1 MKKILIAYYTHS
13 GNTEK
18 IAENI
23 AEITKGQLLKLE
35 PEKEYPKSYIATVAQ
50 AKMEMIKNFTPKLKT
65 EIPNIADYDV
75 IFVGTPNWWSTMALP
90 VKTFLKENNLKGKTI
105 IPFYTHGGGG
115 AGHVVKD
122 MKNMCP
128 ESEFLKEIEIYKAG
142 GDTLKENIEEW
153 IKNLSL

>member
-1 MKKILIAYYTHS
+1 
-13 GNTEK
+13 
-18 IAENI
+18 
-23 AEITKGQLLKLE
+23 
-35 PEKEYPKSYIATVAQ
+35 
-50 AKMEMIKNFTPKLKT
+50 MEMIKNFTPKLKT
-65 EIPNIADYDV
+65 EIPNMADYDV

-90 VKTFLKENNLKGKTI
+90 VKTFLKENNLKGKI
-105 IPFYTHGGGG
+105 IVPFYTHGGGG

-128 ESEFLKEIEIYKAG
+128 ESEFLKELEIYKAG